1 MSGHRDDGTFA
12 EDKAHHPKRKVGRS
26 ELPRL
31 SEALANH
38 LNDSMESHMD
48 EYNDPEDFEM
58 QHSMTSHIGMP
69 YGEPFSELDAEHALH
84 QYRKDRDS
92 GQMDEESLGFYQ
104 DDIRDAL
111 RNR

>member
-1 MSGHRDDGTFA
+1 MPTTHRGAPTGDNHRPTR
-12 EDKAHHPKRKVGRS
+12 RKGRS

-31 SEALANH
+31 SERLAEH

-48 EYNDPEDFEM
+48 EYNDPEDFAM

-69 YGEPFSELDAEHALH
+69 YGEPFSELDAEHALN

-92 GQMDEESLGFYQ
+92 GQMDAESLGFYQ
-104 DDIRDAL
+104 EDIRDAL
-111 RNR
+111 KGR